1 MNVAKIHDKF
11 LIKNFWEQK
20 IVNQS
25 QHLENED
32 MRKEKSALS
41 KLREEWV
48 QRLDN
53 RTKHLKN
60 LNEDFLKK
68 GKLAKMSEQT

>member
-20 IVNQS
+20 IVNQG

-60 LNEDFLKK
+60 LNEDFLRKA
-68 GKLAKMSEQT
+68 KLAKMSEQT